1 MRSCRRAAGTT
12 GKKRLLLLL
21 LRRRRRRLLLLLL
34 RLDNSPRLFL
44 SLRYLGVFAEATYE
58 IKATRALAKR
68 RQKITFDASAS
79 TVWAVGK
86 GDILVP
92 EVMALVQPAAKF
104 VVMVRD
110 PVDRAYS
117 DYV

>member
-1 MRSCRRAAGTT
+1 M
-12 GKKRLLLLL
+12 
-21 LRRRRRRLLLLLL
+21 
-34 RLDNSPRLFL
+34 
-44 SLRYLGVFAEATYE
+44 
-58 IKATRALAKR
+58 
-68 RQKITFDASAS
+68 
-79 TVWAVGK
+79 WAVGK